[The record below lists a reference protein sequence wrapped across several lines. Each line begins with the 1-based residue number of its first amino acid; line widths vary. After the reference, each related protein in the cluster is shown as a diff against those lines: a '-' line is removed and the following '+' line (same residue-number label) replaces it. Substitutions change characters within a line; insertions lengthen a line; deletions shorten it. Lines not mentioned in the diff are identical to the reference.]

1 MSKPSERLAPFSMK
15 ETMMKLKYY
24 FIGLGI
30 GIALGITIGMG
41 I

>member
-1 MSKPSERLAPFSMK
+1 MSKPSDRLERFGMG
-15 ETMMKLKYY
+15 ETMIKLKYY